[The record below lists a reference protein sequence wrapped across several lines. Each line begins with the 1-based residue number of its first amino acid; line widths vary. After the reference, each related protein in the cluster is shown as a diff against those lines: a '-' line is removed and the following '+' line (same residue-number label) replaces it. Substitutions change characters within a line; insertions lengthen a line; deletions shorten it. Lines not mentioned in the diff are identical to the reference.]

1 LEPHIEEHL
10 SMRANEIEGK
20 VVRRI
25 DNPQENPGYFFSEKY
40 KKVWMYYLRKL
51 ILHRFY
57 SQIKN
62 KNKKTIVKEVVH
74 FGATEIF
81 SESMNNSKMIFLHR
95 DGRDYVDSLIA
106 AIRKGVFH
114 HVRMSNVDQRITQF
128 VQGHS
133 LTWTVRTHNFLKGF
147 EMHPEKLRYMVKY
160 EDILANTFEELGKLY
175 EFLEIDISN
184 AELENITEKYSFKN
198 IPKNQK
204 GEGKFKR
211 SASPGKWKE
220 NFNEEQQNIMHEV
233 MGPTLKK
240 IGYI

>member
-1 LEPHIEEHL
+1 
-10 SMRANEIEGK
+10 
-20 VVRRI
+20 
-25 DNPQENPGYFFSEKY
+25 
-40 KKVWMYYLRKL
+40 MYYLRKL